1 MKKIIV
7 TLLTVGIILA
17 ESAIPVF
24 AQDIWILDETEKAA
38 LKREHPFSSSYWE
51 YAEAE
56 AEVRYWVEQH
66 KGEINSISDEVE
78 RYKAVAKEVCDF
90 LTYDFKYGTPHIHF
104 TLRDGKGVCSDYSTL
119 TKGLCDSVG
128 LQCVSVNGYSPNGP
142 HSWNRVVLNGMTY
155 DSDLSSSD
163 LYGTPILMEGTPS
176 SYREEDICEDLY
188 SICCWTGSVVEEDSY
203 DIADTFEWGQSH
215 EGKVIAAK
223 VSNYAAE
230 SPLEAFAESFVAYQ
244 KGEDIPESLKNVV
257 EGAIKEVGGKIKP
270 SIAKRGV
277 SGTMK
282 MNLQTFANVP
292 KEKLVNY
299 ALNPTH
305 PVGKEK
311 ARAFKSAL
319 GYTQENSEDLRQ
331 KILGLFSE
339 DKMVLKYEGEY
350 GKQYEQVMKITGP
363 NGKTANVLTAWI
375 KENDSSEPRLVT
387 LYVTDKEGE

>member
-1 MKKIIV
+1 MQMVFGYSNIKTQLAFRRGVKKIIV

-203 DIADTFEWGQSH
+203 DIVYLSAPEGTYPVWDYINKNWYFKEITEEDIAYAKELEEAD
-215 EGKVIAAK
+215 
-223 VSNYAAE
+223 
-230 SPLEAFAESFVAYQ
+230 EAFF
-244 KGEDIPESLKNVV
+244 
-257 EGAIKEVGGKIKP
+257 KE
-270 SIAKRGV
+270 
-277 SGTMK
+277 
-282 MNLQTFANVP
+282 L
-292 KEKLVNY
+292 E
-299 ALNPTH
+299 
-305 PVGKEK
+305 E
-311 ARAFKSAL
+311 ARNSS
-319 GYTQENSEDLRQ
+319 TQ
-331 KILGLFSE
+331 
-339 DKMVLKYEGEY
+339 
-350 GKQYEQVMKITGP
+350 
-363 NGKTANVLTAWI
+363 
-375 KENDSSEPRLVT
+375 
-387 LYVTDKEGE
+387 

>member
-1 MKKIIV
+1 MENLEKEIKNESDS
-7 TLLTVGIILA
+7 LSKRYLTKVKNDTLA
-17 ESAIPVF
+17 ELAAERNLVVEDAKDAIIHEYGHHLHNIVSP
-24 AQDIWILDETEKAA
+24 
-38 LKREHPFSSSYWE
+38 RENIF
-51 YAEAE
+51 
-56 AEVRYWVEQH
+56 
-66 KGEINSISDEVE
+66 G
-78 RYKAVAKEVCDF
+78 AKELKSRKF
-90 LTYDFKYGTPHIHF
+90 
-104 TLRDGKGVCSDYSTL
+104 
-119 TKGLCDSVG
+119 
-128 LQCVSVNGYSPNGP
+128 
-142 HSWNRVVLNGMTY
+142 
-155 DSDLSSSD
+155 
-163 LYGTPILMEGTPS
+163 
-176 SYREEDICEDLY
+176 
-188 SICCWTGSVVEEDSY
+188 
-203 DIADTFEWGQSH
+203 ADTFEWGQSH
-215 EGKVIAAK
+215 EGKVVAAK

-244 KGEDIPESLKNVV
+244 KGEDIPDSLRNVV

-270 SIAKRGV
+270 SIAKRDV

-311 ARAFKSAL
+311 AKAFKSAL

-350 GKQYEQVMKITGP
+350 GKQYEQIMKITGP
-363 NGKTANVLTAWI
+363 NGKTASVLTAWI